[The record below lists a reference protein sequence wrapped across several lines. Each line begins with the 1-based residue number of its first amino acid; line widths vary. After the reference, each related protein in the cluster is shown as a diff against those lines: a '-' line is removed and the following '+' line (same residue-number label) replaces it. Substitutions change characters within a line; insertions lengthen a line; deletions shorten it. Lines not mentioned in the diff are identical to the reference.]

1 MTKICRNSS
10 LPTFQFHG
18 FTLIETLISMVVLT
32 IAFMLVFT
40 LFQGALRYS
49 SWIETRNTATAVAE
63 RKIEEIRGWAWTKP
77 GTSYNFDGTWST
89 YSSAV
94 TAPDTEYPEFRV
106 RCEAR
111 GVRLVSPSTS
121 FEYSYPGEEKI
132 IDSSAM
138 KVKVTVSWDQSAQT
152 KQISLVSLVREPPR
166 GFSSMQIVPIAAP
179 HPSPLSKGASVQFTA
194 NAYEADGT
202 TLIKDIFF
210 LWYVNPAT
218 GNGTIEQDHTGSV
231 ATFYNKVRL
240 YDGSTGYTG
249 GTCTVKV
256 RTVYYGVEYW
266 AESATITLEP

>member
-1 MTKICRNSS
+1 MNNLRVAN
-10 LPTFQFHG
+10 G

-77 GTSYNFDGTWST
+77 GTLYNFDSNWSI
-89 YSSAV
+89 YSAV
-94 TAPDTEYPEFRV
+94 SAADSEYPEFTV
-106 RCEAR
+106 RCDAR
-111 GVRLVSPSTS
+111 GTSLFSPSKS
-121 FEYSYPGEEKI
+121 FEESYSTQKKLI
-132 IDSSAM
+132 ASSAM

-202 TLIKDIFF
+202 TLLKDIFF

-249 GTCTVKV
+249 GACTVKA